1 MGKPNDRQLPAW
13 IGEYVPKELAESTL
27 FRFNIE
33 LQTVRL
39 FVCRDCG
46 AKYKINVKKCTE
58 VDDEETGTICG
69 STKFKREHKKIKVEL
84 LPDLD
89 LDYDCLEETMQDI
102 PAQYAFY
109 AAIYSEARLKVAI
122 EERRL
127 KAIRGSLI
135 EGVQRRALNENV
147 RLTGEQVKNVVEA
160 EDDIIAAD
168 QRLQL
173 AQMQCGKLY
182 HMIEALKMKS
192 ELARSLAGFKR
203 QEQEKS

>member
-1 MGKPNDRQLPAW
+1 MTKEKQLPAW
-13 IGEYVPKELAESTL
+13 IGEYVPRELAESTL

-33 LQTVRL
+33 LQTVRA
-39 FVCRDCG
+39 FVCKDCG
-46 AKYKINVKKCTE
+46 TKYTSRVEKCTAI
-58 VDDEETGTICG
+58 DDPENETLCG
-69 STKFKREHKKIKVEL
+69 STKFAREFKRIKVDL

-89 LDYDCLEETMQDI
+89 LDYEILEETMQDL

-109 AAIYSEARLKVAI
+109 SMVYSEARMKVAI

-127 KAIRGSLI
+127 KAIRGTLI
-135 EGVQRRALNENV
+135 KEIQKRAAEEKI

-160 EDDIIAAD
+160 ESDIETAD
-168 QRLQL
+168 KRLQL

-203 QEQEKS
+203 NEHDRS

>member
-1 MGKPNDRQLPAW
+1 MSENHKKLPDW
-13 IGEYVPKELAESTL
+13 IGEFVPKELVQSTL

-33 LQTVRL
+33 LQTVRA
-39 FVCRDCG
+39 FTCKSCG
-46 AKYKINVKKCTE
+46 HRHSTK
-58 VDDEETGTICG
+58 VDDCEKCG
-69 STKFKREHKKIKVEL
+69 SSSITREHKKVKIDL

-89 LDYDCLEETMQDI
+89 LDYDKLEILMQEI

-109 AAIYSEARLKVAI
+109 SMVYSEARLKVAI

-127 KAIRGSLI
+127 KATKGALI
-135 EGVQRRALNENV
+135 EGVQRRAFNEKIK
-147 RLTGEQVKNVVEA
+147 LTAEQVKAVVEA
-160 EDDIIAAD
+160 EPDLQEAD
-168 QRLQL
+168 HKLNL

-182 HMIEALKMKS
+182 HMIEALKMKA